1 MQIIS
6 LIQGLWVALI
16 ILMFFAKLRTGICLY
31 VAYMILVPYMNIN
44 LGINLQWNFVNLILF
59 FAFLLYWMNNKGGR
73 KIVFEVYLFLL
84 LKFLYFQDSY
94 FANLLLRA
102 KIL

>member
-16 ILMFFAKLRTGICLY
+16 ILMFFVKLRTGICLY

-44 LGINLQWNFVNLILF
+44 LGINLQWNMVNTLLLVAFFFSCYNKHDAFFVNYRISLLF
-59 FAFLLYWMNNKGGR
+59 HAINYTV
-73 KIVFEVYLFLL
+73 I
-84 LKFLYFQDSY
+84 
-94 FANLLLRA
+94 
-102 KIL
+102 

>member
-16 ILMFFAKLRTGICLY
+16 ILMFFVKLRTGICLY

-44 LGINLQWNFVNLILF
+44 LGINLQWNMVNT
-59 FAFLLYWMNNKGGR
+59 
-73 KIVFEVYLFLL
+73 LL
-84 LKFLYFQDSY
+84 LVAFFFSVIKERR
-94 FANLLLRA
+94 LRLA
-102 KIL
+102 LNPFGHSCSCMLPS